1 MRVQLKLRIY
11 YCKQMYDSKG
21 NVVTRNEGVSIQYD
35 TLEYMNFMKHLI
47 ANGVSMVKVEK
58 VYSLDET
65 NDKESVES
73 TNRYKEIEDISEYE
87 NDIKKYLEVPEKDL
101 TPEQKRIKDLE
112 EKLESLLQNQPEPKE
127 HKPGLSVGRKKT
139 TESPEPKEEDQK

>member
-1 MRVQLKLRIY
+1 MRVQLKLRLY
-11 YCKQMYDSKG
+11 YGKQMYDSKG

-58 VYSLDET
+58 AYNLDET

-73 TNRYKEIEDISEYE
+73 PNRYKEIEDISEYE

-127 HKPGLSVGRKKT
+127 HKPGL
-139 TESPEPKEEDQK
+139 